1 MRIEPFRPSRRP
13 LLDDGLIDEA
23 PLGRD
28 AGRDSAR
35 NAAAVAIVG
44 LACVAVIA
52 VGVGCYA
59 WNGHEPVWSFGDG
72 RLDLGGFEAT
82 GVAVDAPML
91 RPSLSNALGGG
102 AQGPNAGITV
112 YDAATGR
119 HEVLGASEL
128 DTADAARAAGTDM
141 DAPLTR

>member
-1 MRIEPFRPSRRP
+1 MRIEPLRPFGHDP
-13 LLDDGLIDEA
+13 IDEA

-35 NAAAVAIVG
+35 NIAAFALVG

-59 WNGHEPVWSFGDG
+59 WSGHEPVWSAHEAP
-72 RLDLGGFEAT
+72 DLGSFAPT
-82 GVAVDAPML
+82 GVAVDQPML
-91 RPSLSNALGGG
+91 RPSLSGGD
-102 AQGPNAGITV
+102 PGITV

-119 HEVLGASEL
+119 SETLTGADEL
-128 DTADAARAAGTDM
+128 DTADAARAAGTS
-141 DAPLTR
+141 AASVTR

>member
-1 MRIEPFRPSRRP
+1 MRIEPLRPFGHDP
-13 LLDDGLIDEA
+13 IDEA

-35 NAAAVAIVG
+35 NAAAFALVG

-59 WNGHEPVWSFGDG
+59 WNGHEPIWSSRDAA
-72 RLDLGGFEAT
+72 DLGGFMPT
-82 GVAVDAPML
+82 GVAVDQPML
-91 RPSLSNALGGG
+91 RPSLSAGD
-102 AQGPNAGITV
+102 PGITV

-119 HEVLGASEL
+119 SETLSGAGDEL
-128 DTADAARAAGTDM
+128 DTADAAHAAGM
-141 DAPLTR
+141 GAPVTR